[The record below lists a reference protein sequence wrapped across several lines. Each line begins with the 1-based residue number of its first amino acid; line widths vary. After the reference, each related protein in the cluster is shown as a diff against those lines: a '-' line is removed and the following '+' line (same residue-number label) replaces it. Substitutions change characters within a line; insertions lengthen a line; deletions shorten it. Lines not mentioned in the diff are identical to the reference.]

1 MTMNRLAAAVMLL
14 GFAQPFDTLK
24 AVPSAVEGQ
33 QQPATPPTT
42 VPAAAQPKPAVPVAA
57 TTLVTNTDQYAGAT
71 VSLTAAVAQVYGAT
85 AFSVAQANQKDRS
98 ADVLVVAPILTAPVQ
113 PGGYVTVIGDVI
125 RFDTAT
131 LATRMKDAAPALAP
145 EVVDRYRGKPAIVA
159 VSVINGAMT
168 DLAKKLPPPMTPQE
182 LELNKAMKTIGP
194 GFTAL
199 RQAVNTS
206 NTSDAGTQA
215 AEVAKGFTAAAAFW
229 KAQPHP
235 DAIQWT
241 EDARKLAE
249 EIAATAG
256 RGDLDAVKTAVPK
269 LQQVCGSCHTQ
280 YRVRLDDGSY
290 RYKDAVAK

>member
-1 MTMNRLAAAVMLL
+1 M
-14 GFAQPFDTLK
+14 
-24 AVPSAVEGQ
+24 
-33 QQPATPPTT
+33 
-42 VPAAAQPKPAVPVAA
+42 
-57 TTLVTNTDQYAGAT
+57 
-71 VSLTAAVAQVYGAT
+71 VSVTAAVGEKYGDT
-85 AFSVAQANQKDRS
+85 SFSLTGRGRGG
-98 ADVLVVAPILTAPVQ
+98 ADELLVVAPLLTAPVR
-113 PGGYVTVIGDVI
+113 PGAYVTVLGEVVK
-125 RFDTAT
+125 FDPA
-131 LATRMKDAAPALAP
+131 AVAAKMKDAAPPADVAAKYTG
-145 EVVDRYRGKPAIVA
+145 RPAILA
-159 VSVINGAMT
+159 SSVINEAMT